1 MLTQDDFKQALEE
14 EIQKAGSQTALAE
27 KLGMTQSQ
35 ISDYLR
41 GRFQIENITIGN
53 LYKLFP
59 NTQINLSGTSIAE
72 PIARS
77 VEDQL
82 LEIYRQLNP
91 EEKVRCLAIVIANFP
106 DKITQE
112 TKK

>member
-1 MLTQDDFKQALEE
+1 MLTQDEFKLALEA
-14 EIQKAGSQTALAE
+14 EIRKAGSQTALAE

-41 GRFQIENITIGN
+41 GRFQIENITVGS

-59 NTQINLSGTSIAE
+59 DTQIVLSGTNTAE
-72 PIARS
+72 PIEKSA
-77 VEDQL
+77 EDQL
-82 LEIYRQLNP
+82 LEIYRQLTP

-106 DKITQE
+106 DKVKQGAV
-112 TKK
+112 

>member
-1 MLTQDDFKQALEE
+1 MLTQDEFKQALEA

-41 GRFQIENITIGN
+41 GRFQVENITIGN
-53 LYKLFP
+53 LCKLFP
-59 NTQINLSGTSIAE
+59 NTQIKLSGTILEE
-72 PIARS
+72 PIAKS

-82 LEIYRQLNP
+82 LEVYRRLTP

-106 DKITQE
+106 NKIKQRMT
-112 TKK
+112 

>member
-1 MLTQDDFKQALEE
+1 MLTQDEFRLALEA
-14 EIQKAGSQTALAE
+14 EIRKAGSQTALAE

-41 GRFQIENITIGN
+41 GRFLVENITIGN
-53 LYKLFP
+53 LYKLFSD
-59 NTQINLSGTSIAE
+59 TKIKLSGAILAE
-72 PIARS
+72 PIAKS

-82 LEIYRQLNP
+82 LEVFRRLTP

-106 DKITQE
+106 DKIRKRMT
-112 TKK
+112 

>member
-1 MLTQDDFKQALEE
+1 MLTQDEFRLALET
-14 EIQKAGSQTALAE
+14 EIRKTGSQTALAE
-27 KLGMTQSQ
+27 KLRMTQSQ

-41 GRFQIENITIGN
+41 GRFQVENITIGN

-59 NTQINLSGTSIAE
+59 DTQINLSGTITAE
-72 PIARS
+72 PMERS

-82 LEIYRQLNP
+82 LDVYRQLTP

-106 DKITQE
+106 HKIKHGTA
-112 TKK
+112 